1 MDYFWQQCKES
12 IQSWFPPFVHW
23 GPAESK
29 IKMAVVLRAPW
40 GMSLKLEFDPLFM
53 VTWDNQ
59 PQQTW
64 KLISFQKYD
73 MPLTLSVWI
82 QCARFEYFKIP
93 LDVTL
98 SSRIQTLCL
107 VLYKRYSTSKH
118 FWVFNLFMTR
128 DKLNYSHQSKML
140 INWEFW
146 TLLIVINR
154 NVWNPVL
161 FNY

>member
-1 MDYFWQQCKES
+1 MQENILGYRYLEHLDYFWQQCKES
-12 IQSWFPPFVHW
+12 IQSWFLPFVHW

-82 QCARFEYFKIP
+82 RCARFEYFKIP

-98 SSRIQTLCL
+98 SSRIQTICL
-107 VLYKRYSTSKH
+107 VQYERYSPKV
-118 FWVFNLFMTR
+118 FWALTLYMQR
-128 DKLNYSHQSKML
+128 DKLNYSHQRKML
-140 INWEFW
+140 
-146 TLLIVINR
+146 
-154 NVWNPVL
+154 
-161 FNY
+161 Y